1 MKELTKI
8 RLINWHYFS
17 NEELNIKGS
26 VLLTG
31 DNGTGK
37 STILDAIQYVLVA
50 DLRQVRFNVSAHEE
64 TRRDLLGY
72 LRCKT
77 GVATENGE
85 KSLRQ
90 GDITSYIALEFCD
103 HSKGEY
109 FIVGAVMDSYA
120 DGMTYKTNFFKIE
133 RQRITDDLFLAG
145 KRPRNIREF
154 KIHMK
159 GYDAIVYPSVEQYRE
174 DLLMKLGSLGE
185 RFFTLFV
192 KAISFKPITDIRQFV
207 YSYVLDEKRVNI
219 DIMRENF
226 ERYKEYSDLVEQ
238 TKAKIAALEGIRAK
252 YEDIGQEHE
261 RALTQDYLI
270 CRATLEQ
277 EEERLQE
284 LSNGESQKNAALDRV
299 LAALGEARQDEDS
312 LDQRYIACRDLL
324 AANATYQRIRELQAE
339 IGRLNQERSN
349 IRVRI
354 SDLKRLAAEESRE
367 VSALVE
373 AASPEAL
380 EEGRK
385 ILDELRHLLDAIQHE
400 DEGVKDCAS
409 TVERARE
416 LFANLNFRWS
426 KELWERQNEL
436 QSLDQQARALEKE
449 LESLRAHK
457 LVYDRKITDLRDL
470 IAERAWEDLQA
481 DVKPAILCEL
491 LEVPNEKWQDAVE
504 GFLNTQRFDLIV
516 PPRYFDFAL
525 SIYEKYKRAKNISGV
540 GLVNTGK
547 VLEGG
552 YRAEPNSLATEVK
565 TNDPHAR
572 AYINQLLGRVIKCE
586 NEQEL
591 KRYRQAITST
601 CMTYRNNVAR
611 QIPFHVYETPFIG
624 QRAYARQIALKEAQL
639 REIDASREAL
649 KAECARGK
657 RLVDL
662 TAGKDERFYRIR
674 ENLGAFEDLQDLE
687 RRLAALERELDSI
700 DVSDVKRIE
709 DEMAQIKAE
718 LDRARERIRSLSRQ
732 EGQLTSEIKACQE
745 RQVEA
750 NLAREQRA
758 ADLESFLARHPGRE
772 EAWEDRYRRER
783 ASKPAAQIIA
793 NFTAS
798 RKGLETIIAKK
809 REELTLLQMNY
820 NSAYHFGGLTNPD
833 DIGEYEAERKKLIES
848 ELPEYEEKI
857 NVAKKEAE
865 EEFKEHFV
873 YRLKENIETA
883 QMEFNLLNDAL
894 KEVEFGGDHYHFMV
908 TPAAEYK
915 KFYDMIMDVH
925 LVEGSLFDDA
935 FQSRHK
941 EAIDTFFERIL
952 TESEEELNESLD
964 LFTDYRTFLDYD
976 IRITNSAGEQAFFSR
991 VCREKSGGETQTPYY
1006 VAIVASFLQLY
1017 RARTS
1022 EQTIRLMM
1030 FDEAFN
1036 RMDSDRIENSLRFI
1050 SSLGLQCIIAAPT
1063 EKCEYITP
1071 HVTTTLLVMRN
1082 GNYNWVEDYKRLK
1095 DYEYKQLEDGEQ
1107 LKDAV

>member
-1 MKELTKI
+1 MKELTRV

-17 NEELNIKGS
+17 NEELDIRGS

-77 GVATENGE
+77 GIATDNGE

-90 GDITSYIALEFCD
+90 GDITSYIALEFHD
-103 HSKGEY
+103 RSKDEY

-133 RQRITDDLFLAG
+133 KQRTTDDLFLAG

-154 KIHMK
+154 KVHMK
-159 GYDAIVYPSVEQYRE
+159 GYDATVYPSVEQYRE

-185 RFFTLFV
+185 RFFSLFV

-252 YEDIGQEHE
+252 HEDIGQEYE

-284 LSNGESQKNAALDRV
+284 LVNEESRKSAALDEV
-299 LAALGEARQDEDS
+299 LATLDEARHDEET

-339 IGRLNQERSN
+339 ISRLNQERSN
-349 IRVRI
+349 VEARI
-354 SDLKRLAAEESRE
+354 SDLKRLAAEESQS
-367 VSALVE
+367 VSVLIKTAP
-373 AASPEAL
+373 PESL

-385 ILDELRHLLDAIQHE
+385 SLDRLRDLLDAVLHE
-400 DEGVKDCAS
+400 DAGVKEC
-409 TVERARE
+409 TPEIERARE

-426 KELWERQNEL
+426 RELWERQNQL
-436 QSLDQQARALEKE
+436 QSLDQQARVLEKE
-449 LESLRAHK
+449 LASLRAHK
-457 LVYDRKITDLRDL
+457 LVYDKRVTDLRDL
-470 IAERAWEDLQA
+470 IAEKAWEDLQA
-481 DVKPAILCEL
+481 DVTPAILCEL
-491 LEVPNEKWQDAVE
+491 LEVPNERWQDAVE

-516 PPRYFDFAL
+516 PPRHFDFAL
-525 SIYEKYKRAKNISGV
+525 SVYEQYKRARNISGV

-552 YRAEPNSLATEVK
+552 YRAEPNSLATEVA
-565 TNDPHAR
+565 TDNPYAR
-572 AYINQLLGRVIKCE
+572 AYIDLLLGRVIKCE
-586 NEQEL
+586 SEQEL
-591 KRYRQAITST
+591 KRYRQAITPT

-611 QIPFHVYETPFIG
+611 QIHFHVYETPYIG
-624 QRAYARQIALKEAQL
+624 QRAYARQIARKEAQM
-639 REIDASREAL
+639 REIDASRESL
-649 KAECARGK
+649 KAECAR
-657 RLVDL
+657 RTMLVDL
-662 TAGKDERFYRIR
+662 TAGKDERLYRMR
-674 ENLGAFEDLQDLE
+674 ENLGAFEDLQDLK

-718 LDRARERIRSLSRQ
+718 LDRARERIRNLSRQ
-732 EGQLTSEIKACQE
+732 EGRLASEIKACQE

-750 NLAREQRA
+750 KLAREQKA
-758 ADLESFLARHPGRE
+758 ADLRSFLSHYPGRE

-783 ASKPAAQIIA
+783 VSKPAAQIVT

-809 REELTLLQMNY
+809 REDLALLQVNY
-820 NSAYHFGGLTNPD
+820 NSAYHFGGLIDADNID
-833 DIGEYEAERKKLIES
+833 EYEAERRKLIES

-883 QMEFNLLNDAL
+883 QMEFGLLNDAL
-894 KEVEFGGDHYHFMV
+894 KQVEFGGDHYHFMA
-908 TPAAEYK
+908 TPSAEYK
-915 KFYDMIMDVH
+915 KFYDMIMDAH

-952 TESEEELNESLD
+952 TESEDELNESLD
-964 LFTDYRTFLDYD
+964 LFTDYRTYLDYD
-976 IRITNSAGEQAFFSR
+976 IRITNSSGEPAYFSR

-1036 RMDSDRIENSLRFI
+1036 RMDSDRIENSLKFI

-1082 GNYNWVEDYKRLK
+1082 GNYSWIEDYKRLK
-1095 DYEYKQLEDGEQ
+1095 DYEQPRDGEQ
-1107 LKDAV
+1107 LEDAV